1 MSQLVTYNAL
11 VGYELEKARRLLRLE
26 QSEVSAKTGIS
37 QPVLSRLEKGKA
49 SITIDQLYVI
59 CEALRIKPEG
69 IITAVT
75 IAVDAFTAE
84 GNVKVTT
91 TKRVSANETNTAGA
105 MLTGAA
111 IGSILTL
118 LLSRGNQ
125 D

>member
-11 VGYELEKARRLLRLE
+11 MGYELEKARKQMGLE

-59 CEALRIKPEG
+59 CNALRIRPEV
-69 IITAVT
+69 IITAVSV
-75 IAVDAFTAE
+75 AVDTFAAE

-91 TKRVSANETNTAGA
+91 TKRISSDDTNTTGA

-118 LLSRGNQ
+118 LLNRGNK
-125 D
+125 